1 MKPNN
6 PILMKLPEF
15 YVLAV
20 VLLAGYTPPFHFNI
34 IAIVLA
40 ALIILQIV
48 SKKRITGILLS
59 SLFIL
64 VNLFMLGALI
74 SELSEF
80 SQFNSDARQMLW
92 GGLAI
97 WSINMCAAGLLL
109 YKYFKKDTLSC
120 KQNGL

>member
-1 MKPNN
+1 
-6 PILMKLPEF
+6 MKLPEF
-15 YVLAV
+15 YILAV

-40 ALIILQIV
+40 ALIIMQIV
-48 SKKRITGILLS
+48 LKKHIIGVLLS

-80 SQFNSDARQMLW
+80 SQFNSDALQMLW

-97 WSINMCAAGLLL
+97 WCLNMFAAGLIL
-109 YKYFKKDTLSC
+109 YKYLNMQSISDTR
-120 KQNGL
+120 GGV